1 MGSRRKSQQVESSA
15 PEEGRVTFKTGQ
27 SKVKQWNECKF
38 SYHLKHVER
47 LRPKKT
53 KRPFTFGGLVHKMLE
68 EHAMGRDPFDVI
80 ENVPVADRKLFAA
93 EVEMYGNIL
102 EDLEYIMTDYFD
114 FWKKADIKYVSLN
127 GRKAEHA
134 FAIEI
139 EDGLVFQGKI
149 DAVGMW
155 RGHRSLVEHKTFKQ
169 RPDEN
174 FRWTNVQSSVYIR
187 AMDIL
192 GWKSVDGTLW
202 DYISS
207 KPPSTPGILT
217 SGKVSQANIN
227 TLPSKVRQFLS
238 DNKFKTKD
246 YPDLLAKAKANRE
259 NYFFRVFTPISKTIV
274 DSMFNEFVES
284 SRDMMENHGKR
295 KTKNIGR
302 HCSWCDFQDICR
314 AELTGADSDFIKER
328 NYVVEEKSHE
338 DEVAEASN
346 ED

>member
-1 MGSRRKSQQVESSA
+1 MGSRRKSKQVESSA
-15 PEEGRVTFKTGQ
+15 SESSVAFKTGQ
-27 SKVKQWNECKF
+27 SKVKLWNECKF
-38 SYHLKHVER
+38 AYHLKHVER
-47 LRPKKT
+47 LAKKKT
-53 KRPFTFGGLVHKMLE
+53 KRPFAFGKLVHEMLE
-68 EHAMGRDPFDVI
+68 AHANGTDPFGVL
-80 ENVPVADRKLFAA
+80 ENVPDADRKLFAA
-93 EVEMYGNIL
+93 EAEMYGDML
-102 EDLEYIMTDYFD
+102 SDVEYIMTDYFD
-114 FWKKADIKYVSLN
+114 FWKQSDIKYVKLN

-134 FAIEI
+134 FAVEL

-155 RGHRSLVEHKTFKQ
+155 RSHRALVEHKTFKQ

-192 GWKSVDGTLW
+192 GWKPVDGTLW

-238 DNKFKTKD
+238 DHKFKAKD
-246 YPDLLAKAKANRE
+246 YPELLAKAKANRE

-284 SRDMMENHGKR
+284 SRDMRDNHGKR

-302 HCSWCDFQDICR
+302 HCTWCDFADICR
-314 AELTGADSDFIKER
+314 AELTGSDADFIKER

-338 DEVAEASN
+338 DEVSEAAS